1 VLIVLFA
8 LVVQLAFMLAQRVT
22 VSPGVS
28 QRLKVR

>member
-1 VLIVLFA
+1 
-8 LVVQLAFMLAQRVT
+8 VQVAFMLTQTVT